1 MWTQSL
7 QFHFMTVLLCTAFS
21 NKKGLIMPASGR
33 STMSQVAD
41 PQVTS
46 LDTRFAP
53 FEKAMC
59 EAQMPPIAIH
69 TFRYYYERLLRGDTG
84 YIPNQD
90 ALPVSDLPNEADL
103 TDYQGA
109 GQEALQRLIVLKLNG
124 GLGTSMGMTGPKS
137 LIEVKE
143 GQTFLDV
150 VVQQVLQLRRESG
163 ARVPLVLM
171 NSFNT
176 HDASLEALAHYP
188 SIESD
193 IPLDFVQHKEPKIW
207 VETLAPAQWP
217 DDPEKEWCPP
227 GHGDIYPAL
236 LSSGM
241 LQQMLDAGYEYAFVS
256 NIDNLGATVD
266 TEILGY
272 FAAENLPFLMEVTRR
287 TQADRKG
294 GHLARRPD
302 GGLLLREIAQCP
314 PEDLDEFQNINRYR
328 YFNTNNLWI
337 HLPTLKAVL
346 DQQDG
351 LLGLPMIRN
360 EKPVDPTQPDSP
372 RVYQLETAMGL
383 AISSF
388 DGAQALEVSRARFR
402 PVKKSNDIL
411 VLWSDVYR
419 LTDDYRIELI
429 DERDDEPLVELD
441 DRFYTLFGDLKER
454 FPHGAPSLRAC
465 RRLEV
470 KGNVYFGKDVVIKG
484 NVEIVRDGEK
494 PHRIEDGAVLEG

>member
-1 MWTQSL
+1 MCSK
-7 QFHFMTVLLCTAFS
+7 
-21 NKKGLIMPASGR
+21 KKGAIMPANGGSR
-33 STMSQVAD
+33 TSQVAD
-41 PQVTS
+41 PQVTALES
-46 LDTRFAP
+46 RFAP
-53 FEKAMC
+53 FATAMRQ
-59 EAQMPPIAIH
+59 AQLPEIAIR
-69 TFRYYYERLLRGDTG
+69 TFRYYYEKLLHGDTG
-84 YIPNQD
+84 YVPND
-90 ALPVSDLPNEADL
+90 EALPVFDLPKERELAD
-103 TDYQGA
+103 YRVA
-109 GQEALQRLIVLKLNG
+109 GQEALQRLLVLKLNG

-150 VVQQVLQLRRESG
+150 AVQQVLQLRKESG

-176 HDASLEALAHYP
+176 HDASLQALTQYP
-188 SIESD
+188 DIKSD

-207 VETLAPAQWP
+207 VESLAPAEWR

-266 TEILGY
+266 VEILGY
-272 FAAENLPFLMEVTRR
+272 FAAERLPFLMEVTAR
-287 TQADRKG
+287 TPADRKG

-314 PEDLDEFQNINRYR
+314 PQDLDKFQDINRYR

-337 HLPTLKAVL
+337 HLPTLRAVL
-346 DQQDG
+346 DQQGG
-351 LLGLPMIRN
+351 LLRLPMIRN
-360 EKPVDPTQPDSP
+360 EKPVDPSQPDSP

-388 DGAQALEVSRARFR
+388 AGAQALDVSRERFR

-411 VLWSDVYR
+411 VLWSDVYH
-419 LTDDYRIELI
+419 LTEDYRIGLVP
-429 DERDDEPLVELD
+429 ERDDEPLVELD
-441 DRFYTLFGDLKER
+441 DRFYALFDDLKER
-454 FPHGAPSLRAC
+454 FRHGAPSLRAC
-465 RRLEV
+465 QRLEIQ
-470 KGNVYFGKDVVIKG
+470 GNVYFGKNVVVKG
-484 NVEIVRDGEK
+484 NVKIVHDGND
-494 PHRIEDGAVLEG
+494 PHSIEDGTVLEG

>member
-1 MWTQSL
+1 
-7 QFHFMTVLLCTAFS
+7 MTS
-21 NKKGLIMPASGR
+21 R
-33 STMSQVAD
+33 VAD
-41 PQVTS
+41 PQAKEVES
-46 LDTRFAP
+46 RFAP
-53 FEKAMC
+53 FAVRMRQAELP
-59 EAQMPPIAIH
+59 EIAIH
-69 TFRYYYERLLRGDTG
+69 TFRYYYGKLLHGDTG
-84 YIPNQD
+84 YIPSEE
-90 ALPVSDLPNEADL
+90 ALPVSDLTKEAEL
-103 TDYQGA
+103 ADYRA
-109 GQEALQRLIVLKLNG
+109 DGQEALQRLIVLKLNG

-150 VVQQVLQLRRESG
+150 VVQQVLQLRKESG

-176 HDASLEALAHYP
+176 HDASLQALAPYP
-188 SIESD
+188 EIQSD

-207 VETLAPAQWP
+207 VDNLNPAHWP

-241 LQQMLDAGYEYAFVS
+241 LQQMLNAGYEYAFVS

-266 TEILGY
+266 VEILGY
-272 FAAENLPFLMEVTRR
+272 FAAERLPFLMEVTRR
-287 TQADRKG
+287 TPADRKG

-314 PEDLDEFQNINRYR
+314 PEDLDKFQDINRYR

-337 HLPTLKAVL
+337 HLPTLKSVL
-346 DQQDG
+346 DQQEG

-360 EKPVDPTQPDSP
+360 EKPIDPTQPDSP

-383 AISSF
+383 ALSSF
-388 DGAQALEVSRARFR
+388 EGAQALEVSRDRFR

-411 VLWSDVYR
+411 VLWSDVYH
-419 LTDDYRIELI
+419 LTEDYRIELI
-429 DERDDEPLVELD
+429 PERDEEPLVELD
-441 DRFYTLFGDLKER
+441 DRFYALFDDLKER

-465 RRLEV
+465 QRLEV
-470 KGNVYFGKDVVIKG
+470 QGNVYFGKNVVIQGEVK
-484 NVEIVRDGEK
+484 IVHEDDD